1 MEIKNKKKKL
11 QSCLTFYTEGGTLC
25 VKLRE
30 EHRLRALENR
40 VLSRAVGLKK
50 GRSNRGVEKIAK

>member
-1 MEIKNKKKKL
+1 M
-11 QSCLTFYTEGGTLC
+11 C